1 MAVKSKTADEKRH
14 MQAVAELGCI
24 ACRKAGIYGSPA
36 ELHHIR
42 ETAGIGQRASH
53 YEVIPLC
60 YHHHRGTS
68 KLAPSVHMSRKAFVE
83 AYGSEKD
90 LLDEV
95 MALLGR

>member
-1 MAVKSKTADEKRH
+1 MAVKNKTADEKRH
-14 MQAVAELGCI
+14 MQAVADLGCI
-24 ACRKAGIYGSPA
+24 ACRKIGYHGTPA

-42 ETAGIGQRASH
+42 ETAGIGQRSSH

-60 YHHHRGTS
+60 YHHHRGVS
-68 KLAPSVHMSRKAFVE
+68 KLVPSVHMSRKDFVAE
-83 AYGSEKD
+83 YGTEKE

>member
-1 MAVKSKTADEKRH
+1 MAVKSKTSNEKRH
-14 MQAVAELGCI
+14 MQAVSELGCI
-24 ACRKAGIYGSPA
+24 ACRKIGHYGTPA

-42 ETAGIGQRASH
+42 ETAGVGQRSSH

-60 YHHHRGTS
+60 YHHHRGVS
-68 KLAPSVHMSRKAFVE
+68 KLVPSVHMSRKAFVD

>member
-1 MAVKSKTADEKRH
+1 MAGKSKTTDEKRH

-24 ACRKAGIYGSPA
+24 ACIKIGHYGTPA

-42 ETAGIGQRASH
+42 DTAGIGQRSSH

-60 YHHHRGTS
+60 YHHHRGVS
-68 KLAPSVHMSRKAFVE
+68 KLVPSVHMSRKAFVD
-83 AYGSEKD
+83 AYGTEKD
-90 LLDEV
+90 LLDAV

>member
-1 MAVKSKTADEKRH
+1 MAVKSKNDDEKRH

-24 ACRKAGIYGSPA
+24 ACRKIGHYGTPA

-42 ETAGIGQRASH
+42 ETAGVGQRSSH

-60 YHHHRGTS
+60 YHHHRGVS
-68 KLAPSVHMSRKAFVE
+68 KLVPSVHMSRKAFVD
-83 AYGSEKD
+83 AYGTEKE